1 MAIDNNITTA
11 DSTEL
16 GANRKRY
23 WMYWASAVASSLLF
37 LFFVASMLIVPGVT
51 SSRKIW
57 MLTVMGVGAA
67 ASLGIGLWRFR
78 STEAPATLWP
88 LGPII
93 GVVLLLEFAYC
104 AVRQS
109 L

>member
-37 LFFVASMLIVPGVT
+37 LFSWLQC
-51 SSRKIW
+51 S
-57 MLTVMGVGAA
+57 
-67 ASLGIGLWRFR
+67 
-78 STEAPATLWP
+78 
-88 LGPII
+88 
-93 GVVLLLEFAYC
+93 
-104 AVRQS
+104 
-109 L
+109 